1 MKAEFSTFDIVKGL
15 DIQRGRLREWMNY
28 EFISPSVKAD
38 GQGTRAVFN
47 LFDVQCVALFRNL
60 IEYGFNRE
68 AAARFLK
75 DFTKE
80 IKKEKNNQNYPETVY
95 IYIRSKNKDGK
106 SVPDVKRLG
115 PGAWKFDIE
124 TGDVD
129 WALSNPKFKLSGDEV
144 RIPADNLDGP
154 PHKHKSWRNVLMINY
169 KEICEEVNRAMGK
182 V

>member
-1 MKAEFSTFDIVKGL
+1 MKTEFSTFDIVKGL

-28 EFISPSVKAD
+28 DFISPSVKAD

-75 DFTKE
+75 DFTKQIE
-80 IKKEKNNQNYPETVY
+80 KLDKEKNTPLYTEITY
-95 IYIRSKNKDGK
+95 IFFRSKIKDGK
-106 SVPDVKRLG
+106 EISDVMHLG

-124 TGDVD
+124 AGDID
-129 WALSNPKFKLSGDEV
+129 WNLTNPKLQLSNHNYVITRHNWKN
-144 RIPADNLDGP
+144 I
-154 PHKHKSWRNVLMINY
+154 LMINY
-169 KEICEEVNRAMGK
+169 KELCEEVKRAMGK

>member
-1 MKAEFSTFDIVKGL
+1 MKTEFSTFDIVKGL

-68 AAARFLK
+68 AAAGFLK
-75 DFTKE
+75 DFTKQ
-80 IKKEKNNQNYPETVY
+80 IKKEKNNPETVY
-95 IYIRSKNKDGK
+95 IFFRSKIKDGK
-106 SVPDVKRLG
+106 AVSDVMRLG

-124 TGDVD
+124 AGNID
-129 WALSNPKFKLSGDEV
+129 WGLSNTKFKLSGDEV

-154 PHKHKSWRNVLMINY
+154 LHKHKSWRNVLMINY

-182 V
+182 G